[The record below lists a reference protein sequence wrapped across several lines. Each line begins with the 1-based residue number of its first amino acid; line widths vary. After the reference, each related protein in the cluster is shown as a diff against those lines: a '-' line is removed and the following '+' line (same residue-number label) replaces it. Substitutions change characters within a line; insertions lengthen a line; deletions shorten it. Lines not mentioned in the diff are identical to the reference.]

1 MKAVSALFVLGV
13 LGAHAAE
20 PPTFYKDVL
29 PILQEHCQGCH
40 REGEI
45 GPMPFVDD
53 YQKVRPWAK
62 AIRQSV
68 VTRRMP
74 PWFADPA
81 HGQFAND
88 RAMPKELID
97 RIAAWV
103 DAGAPEGRRADAPAA
118 RKYTSGW
125 NIPNPDYTVEM
136 PQPFTIPASGK
147 VDYQYIVVPL
157 NLTEDKWVQMVE
169 ARPAEGARSSVH
181 HILVYVRAPGSKW
194 LRGEAQPGVPFVPP
208 RTTPD
213 GKPRNDIAGGGNE
226 ILTIYTPGNVPD
238 IWEPGT
244 AKLIRAGSDLV
255 LQMHYTPS
263 GKEVVDR
270 SKIGFVWAKQPV
282 ERRAMTFSVMNADFA
297 IPPMAAAH
305 PVDGRPF
312 PIRNEAWLYSFF
324 PHMHLRGKSFEY
336 SLREPDGT
344 TRTLLSVPRYDFNW
358 QLTYKLKEPIRL
370 QPGSMITGRALFDN
384 SPNNPANPDPKATVR
399 WGEQS
404 DEEMMIGFFDLLID
418 ARHSL
423 KTWFSGRPPQADE

>member
-1 MKAVSALFVLGV
+1 MGLLFALLLVSFAPPLW
-13 LGAHAAE
+13 AA
-20 PPTFYKDVL
+20 PPEFYRDVL
-29 PILQEHCQGCH
+29 PILQQHCQGCH

-53 YQKVRPWAK
+53 YARLRPWAK

-81 HGQFAND
+81 HGRFAND
-88 RAMPKELID
+88 RALPQEAID
-97 RIAAWV
+97 RIVAWV
-103 DAGAPEGRRADAPAA
+103 DAGAPAGEKRDAPPP
-118 RKYTSGW
+118 RRFLSGW
-125 NIPNPDYTVEM
+125 NITEPDLVVEM
-136 PQPFTIPASGK
+136 PRPFTIPAAGK
-147 VDYQYIVVPL
+147 VDYQYIVIPL

-169 ARPAEGARSSVH
+169 ARPAGQARPSVH
-181 HILVYVRAPGSKW
+181 HILVYARAPGSKW
-194 LRGEAQPGVPFVPP
+194 LRGEAEPGVPFVPP
-208 RTTPD
+208 RTTPG
-213 GKPRNDIAGGGNE
+213 GKPRNDIGGGGNE

-270 SKIGFVWAKQPV
+270 SRIGFVWAKGPV
-282 ERRAMTFSVMNADFA
+282 ERRAITFNTINTEFA
-297 IPPMAAAH
+297 IPPMAGGH
-305 PVDGRPF
+305 RVEGVPF
-312 PIRNEAWLYSFF
+312 PIRNQAWLYSFF

-336 SLREPDGT
+336 LLRQPDGT
-344 TRTLLSVPRYDFNW
+344 TQTLLRVPGYDFNW
-358 QLTYKLKEPIRL
+358 QLTYKLKEPL
-370 QPGSMITGRALFDN
+370 KLTPGARIQGRAIFDN
-384 SPNNPANPDPKATVR
+384 SPNNPNNPDPKSTVR

-418 ARHSL
+418 ARHDIRS
-423 KTWFSGRPPQADE
+423 WFSGRPPRSDD